1 MHLNQQISTL
11 SNGIRVVSCSI
22 PYVESAAVGFW
33 IGVGG
38 RYESIQTSGMSHF
51 IEHLLFKGT
60 ETRSA
65 RDISEA
71 IEGRGGYF
79 NAFTQEDATCYYA
92 RISSDFVPEVLELLS
107 DMYAH
112 SLFAADDIEKERRV
126 IVEEIMMYRD
136 QPHHVVQ
143 EQLEEMLWLN
153 HPLGR
158 SLAGTPENVMGMS
171 REQIVGFKEANY
183 VPANTII
190 SLAGNVDHDACVA
203 ILEMLLG
210 GRNEREAPTYK
221 PVSEQT
227 PQDGLRLPRK
237 KIEQAHLAMGVRL
250 FGRADARRY
259 PMKLLSVILGENMSS
274 RLFQTVREEYGMAY
288 SIHSGMQLYDDIGF
302 LQITAGI
309 DRERGPAA
317 LKLIVEEL
325 CRIRD
330 EQVSERELKM
340 AKDYASGQL
349 RIGMEGTSSQMFWMG
364 ENMLAY
370 GKIRQPQEIVDSL
383 EKVLISDISEVA
395 REMLKRERLSMA
407 LLIPDDSPMSE
418 NEMEALLAAL

>member
-1 MHLNQQISTL
+1 MEWP
-11 SNGIRVVSCSI
+11 IRFIAACS
-22 PYVESAAVGFW
+22 W
-33 IGVGG
+33 
-38 RYESIQTSGMSHF
+38 
-51 IEHLLFKGT
+51 
-60 ETRSA
+60 
-65 RDISEA
+65 
-71 IEGRGGYF
+71 
-79 NAFTQEDATCYYA
+79 
-92 RISSDFVPEVLELLS
+92 
-107 DMYAH
+107 
-112 SLFAADDIEKERRV
+112 
-126 IVEEIMMYRD
+126 
-136 QPHHVVQ
+136 
-143 EQLEEMLWLN
+143 
-153 HPLGR
+153 
-158 SLAGTPENVMGMS
+158 
-171 REQIVGFKEANY
+171 
-183 VPANTII
+183 
-190 SLAGNVDHDACVA
+190 
-203 ILEMLLG
+203 
-210 GRNEREAPTYK
+210 
-221 PVSEQT
+221 
-227 PQDGLRLPRK
+227 
-237 KIEQAHLAMGVRL
+237 
-250 FGRADARRY
+250 
-259 PMKLLSVILGENMSS
+259 
-274 RLFQTVREEYGMAY
+274 
-288 SIHSGMQLYDDIGF
+288 YDDIGF